1 MRKFLLGLFLLIIPV
16 SGLYSEQ
23 KTGAINLKQVA
34 DDLKFR
40 KGAEFYRLEKYD
52 LALNELYE
60 YLEIYYDGTHRGEAY
75 RTIADIHIKQY
86 NYQRAVEVYRRLY
99 EEFSSTD
106 EGIDG
111 YFRMGICYLK
121 MGYDSK
127 AEAIFRSI
135 IQEHPGTTGAA
146 NAEIQLELLKISR

>member
-1 MRKFLLGLFLLIIPV
+1 FFPL
-16 SGLYSEQ
+16 SGLYPEQ

-40 KGAEFYRLEKYD
+40 KGAEFYRLERYD

-75 RTIADIHIKQY
+75 RKIADIHIKQY
-86 NYQRAVEVYRRLY
+86 NYQKAVEVYRRLY

-106 EGIDG
+106 EGVDG
-111 YFRMGICYLK
+111 FFQMGICYLK

>member
-1 MRKFLLGLFLLIIPV
+1 MKKILLGILLLFFPL
-16 SGLYSEQ
+16 SGLYPEQ

-40 KGAEFYRLEKYD
+40 KGAEFYRLERYD

-75 RTIADIHIKQY
+75 RKIADIHIKQY
-86 NYQRAVEVYRRLY
+86 NYQKAVEVYRRLY

-106 EGIDG
+106 EGVDG
-111 YFRMGICYLK
+111 FFQMGICYLK

>member
-1 MRKFLLGLFLLIIPV
+1 MKKIIPGIIILV
-16 SGLYSEQ
+16 ISFSGLYAEQ
-23 KTGAINLKQVA
+23 KTGAVNLKQVA
-34 DDLKFR
+34 DDMKFR
-40 KGAEFYRLEKYD
+40 KGAEFYRLERYD

-75 RTIADIHIKQY
+75 RKIADIHIKQY
-86 NYQRAVEVYRRLY
+86 NYQKAVEIYRRLY

-111 YFRMGICYLK
+111 YFQMGICYLK

-127 AEAIFRSI
+127 AEAIFKSI
-135 IQEHPGTTGAA
+135 MQEHPGSTGAA
-146 NAEIQLELLKISR
+146 NAEIQLELLKIPQ

>member
-1 MRKFLLGLFLLIIPV
+1 MKKTIIGIIILMISG
-16 SGLYSEQ
+16 SGLYAEQ

-34 DDLKFR
+34 DDMKFR
-40 KGAEFYRLEKYD
+40 KGAEFYRLERYD

-60 YLEIYYDGTHRGEAY
+60 YLEVYYDGTHRGEAY
-75 RTIADIHIKQY
+75 RKIADIHIRQY
-86 NYQRAVEVYRRLY
+86 NYQKAVEIYRRLY

-111 YFRMGICYLK
+111 YFQMGVCYLK

-127 AEAIFRSI
+127 AEAIFKSI
-135 IQEHPGTTGAA
+135 IQEHPGTTGAS
-146 NAEIQLELLKISR
+146 NAEIQLELLKIPQ

>member
-1 MRKFLLGLFLLIIPV
+1 MKNIILGIIILFV
-16 SGLYSEQ
+16 SAPYLHAEQ

-34 DDLKFR
+34 DDMKFR
-40 KGAEFYRLEKYD
+40 KGAEFYRLERYD

-75 RTIADIHIKQY
+75 RKIADIHIKQY
-86 NYQRAVEVYRRLY
+86 NYQKAVEVYRRLY

-111 YFRMGICYLK
+111 YFQMGICYLK

-127 AEAIFRSI
+127 AEAIFKSI

-146 NAEIQLELLKISR
+146 NAETQLELLKISQ

>member
-1 MRKFLLGLFLLIIPV
+1 MKNIIPGIIILLI
-16 SGLYSEQ
+16 SGSFLYAEQ

-34 DDLKFR
+34 DDMKFR
-40 KGAEFYRLEKYD
+40 KGAEFYRLERYD

-75 RTIADIHIKQY
+75 RKIADIHIRQY
-86 NYQRAVEVYRRLY
+86 NYQKAVEVYRRLY

-111 YFRMGICYLK
+111 YFQMGICYLK

-127 AEAIFRSI
+127 AEAIFKSI
-135 IQEHPGTTGAA
+135 IQEHPGTSGAA
-146 NAEIQLELLKISR
+146 NAEIQLELLKISQ

>member
-60 YLEIYYDGTHRGEAY
+60 YLEIYYDGAHRGEAY

-111 YFRMGICYLK
+111 YFQMGICYLK

>member
-1 MRKFLLGLFLLIIPV
+1 MKKTIIGILILMISG
-16 SGLYSEQ
+16 SGLYAEQ

-34 DDLKFR
+34 DDMKFR
-40 KGAEFYRLEKYD
+40 KGAEFYRLERYD

-60 YLEIYYDGTHRGEAY
+60 YLEVYYDGTHRGEAY
-75 RTIADIHIKQY
+75 RKIADIHIRQY
-86 NYQRAVEVYRRLY
+86 NYQKAVEIYRRLY

-111 YFRMGICYLK
+111 YFQMGVCYLK

-127 AEAIFRSI
+127 AEAIFKSI
-135 IQEHPGTTGAA
+135 IQEHPGTTGAS
-146 NAEIQLELLKISR
+146 NAEIQLELLKIPQ